1 MKEDESA
8 KCRVETLNETCP
20 ASNQYGARVFYRLPE
35 ALDYV
40 EIRAKREPFRLMH
53 YAQSSAIEGYVFAP
67 FAISEQNPFWLI
79 PNDETIRHEI
89 GEPEWQRP
97 RAERCEGDTEIKSYS
112 RAFARCKEMLTDGRL
127 EKIVLSRTAT
137 FRLCDPLT
145 AKHRLALFLDA
156 CRSYPHSF
164 VSLVEL
170 PSPHGAWLMATPE
183 ILIETHPDGFHTMA
197 LAGTSPVSDKTMG
210 LLENWSPKNRKEQA
224 YVADYIRKY
233 LANFSSEVRESPV
246 YVRKAASLFHLC
258 TDFYLPPS
266 GAIRL
271 STLAEALHPTPAV
284 CGTPV
289 EEARRVI
296 AQVETHDRAYYSG
309 FSGPVH
315 QGEAHLFVNLRCAH
329 LFSTHATLYAGGGL
343 LKDSQLDAEWAETE
357 RKLTTMSDLFRA

>member
-1 MKEDESA
+1 MPCKQSIWG
-8 KCRVETLNETCP
+8 RVCFI
-20 ASNQYGARVFYRLPE
+20 VYRK

-53 YAQSSAIEGYVFAP
+53 YAQSPAIEGYVFAP

-145 AKHRLALFLDA
+145 AEHRLALFLDA

-183 ILIETHPDGFHTMA
+183 I
-197 LAGTSPVSDKTMG
+197 
-210 LLENWSPKNRKEQA
+210 
-224 YVADYIRKY
+224 
-233 LANFSSEVRESPV
+233 
-246 YVRKAASLFHLC
+246 
-258 TDFYLPPS
+258 
-266 GAIRL
+266 
-271 STLAEALHPTPAV
+271 
-284 CGTPV
+284 
-289 EEARRVI
+289 
-296 AQVETHDRAYYSG
+296 
-309 FSGPVH
+309 
-315 QGEAHLFVNLRCAH
+315 
-329 LFSTHATLYAGGGL
+329 
-343 LKDSQLDAEWAETE
+343 
-357 RKLTTMSDLFRA
+357 